1 MGARCRTAPLAG
13 WVLITALSAAIP
25 GITARAD
32 VTSASSLDDT
42 DKAARQD
49 ALDRLLAAA
58 PGDQEIWSNIDSGH
72 SGTVKSVSERPSGNG
87 ETCRDL
93 VETVSFADG
102 QSTGTLVA
110 CRVTG
115 RPWRIVTQNLDAETQ
130 APSSGT
136 SASQPPGPATPPVQV
151 WIGVPRNGAG
161 TTTTVPSTAP

>member
-1 MGARCRTAPLAG
+1 MGARCGAAPLVG
-13 WVLITALSAAIP
+13 WILITALSAAIP

-58 PGDQEIWSNIDSGH
+58 PGDQESWSNIDSGH
-72 SGTVKSVSERPSGNG
+72 SGVVKSLSERPSGDG

-93 VETVSFADG
+93 AETVSFADG

-110 CRVTG
+110 CRVAG
-115 RPWRIVTQNLDAETQ
+115 GPWRIVTQTLGAESQ
-130 APSSGT
+130 APAST
-136 SASQPPGPATPPVQV
+136 APASQPPGPANPPVQV
-151 WIGVPRNGAG
+151 WIGLPRNGAG
-161 TTTTVPSTAP
+161 RTTTVP